1 MLVYWTT
8 IHVPGPRYVV
18 QVGEKMIDFNESFRL
33 FLSTRIPNPEIP
45 PDAASIVTEVNFT
58 TTRAGLTGQVSRSR
72 PDVICQAGRSRSVVI
87 GQTGRSIWVDRSGG

>member
-1 MLVYWTT
+1 M
-8 IHVPGPRYVV
+8 HVPGPRYVV

-58 TTRAGLTGQVSRSR
+58 TTRAGLTGQVGTKLIDKHLSHVNIQWHMAIFCSL
-72 PDVICQAGRSRSVVI
+72 PVSYQ
-87 GQTGRSIWVDRSGG
+87 QH